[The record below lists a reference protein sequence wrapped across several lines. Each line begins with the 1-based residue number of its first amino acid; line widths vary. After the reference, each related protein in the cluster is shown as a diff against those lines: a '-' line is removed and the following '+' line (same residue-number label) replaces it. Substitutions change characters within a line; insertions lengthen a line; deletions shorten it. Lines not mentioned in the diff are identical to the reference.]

1 VLVVDDGDENRELVT
16 VVLEEIGLKVE
27 GAENGEVAVEKALRG
42 DFAVIFMDVQMPVM
56 DGFTATRQLR
66 LRGLKTPIIALTAHA
81 MKGFEEQIMS
91 MGFSGYL
98 VKPIDIDAMIHK
110 LADLLRARSLDSE
123 HSEKHV
129 EVAVIDAE
137 PKAKPAPAEPPL
149 VSRLAANNPRFR
161 PIVEKFARRL
171 TDQLEAMSKAW
182 NDRNFEE
189 LAGLAH
195 WLKGAGGTVGFDA
208 FTEPALGLEQLAKA
222 QNTEEVEAAIDGLR
236 QLASRIVVSNDGDVL
251 AQIASDR
258 AL

>member
-1 VLVVDDGDENRELVT
+1 VDDGDENRELVT

-27 GAENGEVAVEKALRG
+27 GAENGAVAVEKALRG

-56 DGFTATRQLR
+56 DGFTAPRQLR
-66 LRGLKTPIIALTAHA
+66 LRGLKTPITALTAHA

-98 VKPIDIDAMIHK
+98 TKPIDIDAMIHK
-110 LADLLRARSLDSE
+110 LADLLRARSLDSD
-123 HSEKHV
+123 HSGKHV
-129 EVAVIDAE
+129 EAAVIDAE
-137 PKAKPAPAEPPL
+137 PKATPAPAEPPL

-161 PIVEKFARRL
+161 PIVVKFAHRL

-208 FTEPALGLEQLAKA
+208 FTEPALALEQLAKA
-222 QNTEEVEAAIDGLR
+222 RNTEEVEAAIDELR